1 MFSPAADEVLKPIP
15 RTTSEWT
22 DLQRVAF
29 CFAFVYFMLDA
40 LPSII
45 YELPGGPAILAPY
58 WSVWLAIVSWFGKHI
73 LHLPHDITH
82 LGLGDSAFGYVL
94 ILCQAIVAGVVA
106 TVWTLTDTRS
116 KSYPTLHYWLRVC
129 VRYSLAFD
137 VLGYGITKLFQVQFP
152 SPPLVDLI
160 RPLGYL
166 PPRGLLW
173 NFMGFS
179 RTYQVF
185 AGGIECLGAVLLFS
199 RRTTLLGALLLT
211 AALGNVLVL
220 DISYGV
226 GVKRIAANLLLL
238 AMFLILPDLSK
249 LMNLFLFHRPVPA
262 TNLSGPHW
270 NSKWMQFAV
279 AGIKATVVGYFI
291 CSLSLQTYAWTKQLA
306 PSEARPA
313 LYGLYRVQQ
322 LVRNGRVI
330 SPADPGYWQ
339 LVAIDGW
346 SKTDTGI
353 AIRLPN
359 EKWEWYQANYNARK
373 HMIIIWHL
381 GVGRSQKSS
390 LSYVRTGP
398 DNVLLK
404 GPLDNQPTEITLHRI
419 PAPAFPLEDPDA
431 LRWIY
436 HW

>member
-1 MFSPAADEVLKPIP
+1 
-15 RTTSEWT
+15 
-22 DLQRVAF
+22 
-29 CFAFVYFMLDA
+29 MLEA

-45 YELPGGPAILAPY
+45 YELPGGPAILTPY
-58 WSVWLAIVSWFGKHI
+58 WSVWLAIVSWSGKHI

-94 ILCQAIVAGVVA
+94 IPCQVIVAVIVA
-106 TVWTLTDTRS
+106 TVWTLTDTSS
-116 KSYPTLHYWLRVC
+116 KAYPTLHYWLRVC

-137 VLGYGITKLFQVQFP
+137 MLAYGITKLFQVQFP
-152 SPPLVDLI
+152 SPPLVELI

-185 AGGIECLGAVLLFS
+185 SGGVECLGAVLLFS

-211 AALGNVLVL
+211 AALGNVLVM

-226 GVKRIAANLLLL
+226 GVKRIAGNLLLL
-238 AMFLILPDLSK
+238 ALFLVLPDLSK

-262 TNLSGPHW
+262 AKLSGPHW
-270 NSKWMQFAV
+270 NRKWMKIAV
-279 AGIKATVVGYFI
+279 AGIKATVVGYVI
-291 CSLSLQTYAWTKQLA
+291 CSLTLQTYAWTKPLA
-306 PSEARPA
+306 PSEARPP
-313 LYGLYRVQQ
+313 LYGLYKVQHF
-322 LVRNGRVI
+322 VRGGREIV
-330 SPADPGYWQ
+330 AGDPFDWQ

-346 SKTDTGI
+346 SKTDTGL
-353 AIRLPN
+353 AVRLPN
-359 EKWEWYQANYNARK
+359 ETWEWYQASYNAPK
-373 HMIIIWHL
+373 HIVTIWHM
-381 GVGRSQKSS
+381 GAGRSQRSS
-390 LSYVRTGP
+390 LTYRETGP
-398 DNVLLK
+398 GNVLLK
-404 GPLDNQPTEITLHRI
+404 GPLKNQPTEITLHRI
-419 PAPAFPLEDPDA
+419 PVPSFPLEDRNA